1 MHGLVKRGVVV
12 AAGLAVAVAC
22 ADKATDADDLGLVGS
37 FLVGPQVAPQQ
48 GRVIASKTSETVTVT
63 ANCMAGN
70 QIDVAVDKW
79 VIDVKKN
86 SEVTFV
92 LSSTSRPAPTV
103 TVVPKSAADWPF
115 TDGALLRPGKGGGKG
130 PGNGKGKVKGANGK
144 YHYNLRVACSVGTG
158 KDSTRVV
165 IDPDIFVD

>member
-1 MHGLVKRGVVV
+1 MPPLLFID
-12 AAGLAVAVAC
+12 AAQQKYF
-22 ADKATDADDLGLVGS
+22 KAESKNMALGILNE
-37 FLVGPQVAPQQ
+37 Q
-48 GRVIASKTSETVTVT
+48 
-63 ANCMAGN
+63 

-103 TVVPKSAADWPF
+103 TVVPQSAADWTF
-115 TDGALLRPGKGGGKG
+115 TDGALLRPCKGGGKG
-130 PGNGKGKVKGANGK
+130 HVNGKGKVKGANGK